1 MFLFSPVIMAPVSNP
16 RIIYA
21 EVVTNEKPIPGGHLV
36 YDESKSIDIDSV
48 PLNGGFL
55 TKSLVLR

>member
-1 MFLFSPVIMAPVSNP
+1 MAPVSNP
-16 RIIYA
+16 RVIYA
-21 EVVTNEKPIPGGHLV
+21 EVVSTNEKPIPGEHLV